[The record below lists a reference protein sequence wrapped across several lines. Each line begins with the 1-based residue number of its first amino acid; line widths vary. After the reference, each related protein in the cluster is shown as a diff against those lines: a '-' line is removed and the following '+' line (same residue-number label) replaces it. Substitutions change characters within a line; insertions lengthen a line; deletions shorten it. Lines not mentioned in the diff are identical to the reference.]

1 MEQENRKPRRPRRSK
16 ADIENCINKA
26 AKELVLKKRF
36 SNVTVLDI
44 IKRAKIEP
52 ITFYSRYQNQEDFFE
67 HFVREFD
74 YWFKDTMS
82 VENNQ
87 VRTEEVYA
95 ELLIN
100 LLNELSQKSIMLELL
115 RWEISDTNQVT
126 LRTAMNRELHTIPLV
141 DKYEADF
148 KDSGMDISAISS
160 LLVGGIYYLCL
171 HKECAP
177 FCRID
182 LNTEEGKQK
191 IQNAIR
197 TLSRLLYEHKQ
208 GTCSPSK
215 NELEGIAE
223 RMRQRGMS
231 EEDIRYCLMK

>member
-16 ADIENCINKA
+16 ADIENSIDKA

-36 SNVTVLDI
+36 ANVTVLDI

-52 ITFYSRYQNQEDFFE
+52 ITFYSRYRNQEDFFE
-67 HFVREFD
+67 HFVRDFD

-82 VENNQ
+82 VEDD
-87 VRTEEVYA
+87 
-95 ELLIN
+95 
-100 LLNELSQKSIMLELL
+100 KSIMLELL

-141 DKYEADF
+141 DKYESDF

-160 LLVGGIYYLCL
+160 LLIGGIYYLCL
-171 HKECAP
+171 HKECSP

-182 LNTEEGKQK
+182 LNTDEGQQR

-208 GTCSPSK
+208 GTRLQSK
-215 NELEGIAE
+215 DELEEIAD